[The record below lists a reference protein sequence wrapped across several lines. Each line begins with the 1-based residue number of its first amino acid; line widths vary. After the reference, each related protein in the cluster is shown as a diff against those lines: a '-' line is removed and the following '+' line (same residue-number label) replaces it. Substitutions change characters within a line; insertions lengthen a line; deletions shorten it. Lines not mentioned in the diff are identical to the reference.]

1 MYIYFLKIGTNGA
14 YLVILKIR
22 KNIRNQVKK
31 IELIKK
37 CKIQTCTGA
46 NAHHKIEV
54 GGVHSDVHPT
64 K

>member
-1 MYIYFLKIGTNGA
+1 MGHN

-22 KNIRNQVKK
+22 KKIRNQVKK
-31 IELIKK
+31 IELIK
-37 CKIQTCTGA
+37 
-46 NAHHKIEV
+46 NAKFKPVLVQMHTTRLRL